1 MKLIKKIKTV
11 LLIFCLILI
20 VFGVFFIK
28 NLIFKKYPQEKQKT
42 ATIKK
47 EQNTTDT
54 MLISDLTNCKSELFI
69 TKNELEQQK
78 MIPDARKDVINLIL
92 LLRDV
97 EKKIGNT
104 TDFSSD
110 CIAIF
115 SLASRIPIVQ
125 EYVLQYK
132 EQMFKT
138 NCNFANNKQIIE
150 MILPFQIKELESKK
164 IKKEEKW
171 HKNILNSVK
180 YKISKLFVKSKIQKS
195 DLEIAVENYNYN
207 EAISILRTNNFD
219 KNAEFNELYSA
230 ISVLNKIQQM
240 IDGIY
245 NILRTNN

>member
-1 MKLIKKIKTV
+1 M
-11 LLIFCLILI
+11 
-20 VFGVFFIK
+20 
-28 NLIFKKYPQEKQKT
+28 P
-42 ATIKK
+42 TIKK
-47 EQNTTDT
+47 EQNTTDA

-78 MIPDARKDVINLIL
+78 MMPDARKDVINLIL

-104 TDFSSD
+104 NDFSSD

-164 IKKEEKW
+164 MKKEKKW
-171 HKNILNSVK
+171 HKNILNNVK

-207 EAISILRTNNFD
+207 EAIGILRTNNFD

-230 ISVLNKIQQM
+230 ISVLNNIQQM